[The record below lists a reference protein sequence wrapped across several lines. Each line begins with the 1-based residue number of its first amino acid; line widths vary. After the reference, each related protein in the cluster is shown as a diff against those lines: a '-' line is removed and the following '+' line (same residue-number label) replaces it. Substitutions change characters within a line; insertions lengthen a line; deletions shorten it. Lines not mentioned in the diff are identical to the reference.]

1 MRESRLFSLIS
12 MASAA
17 DVARAGYDG
26 MMAGRAIVIPGLAN
40 KAGVQAVR
48 VAPRALVR
56 RLIRVLQDRRS

>member
-1 MRESRLFSLIS
+1 MRESRLFSMLS
-12 MASAA
+12 VASAD

-48 VAPRALVR
+48 ISPRALVR
-56 RLIRVLQDRRS
+56 RLVRMLQDPRS